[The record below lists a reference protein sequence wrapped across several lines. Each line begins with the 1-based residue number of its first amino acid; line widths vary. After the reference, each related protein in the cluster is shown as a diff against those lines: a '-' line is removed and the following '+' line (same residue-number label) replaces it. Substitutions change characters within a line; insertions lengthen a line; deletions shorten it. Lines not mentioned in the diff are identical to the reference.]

1 MPPIDPSY
9 SRPSEILDRE
19 YGEGAKKLGGNPM
32 SVIVAA
38 GPYTVDSDLEYAPL
52 GALLE
57 NAEDE
62 RPDVL
67 VLVRESSL
75 WRFDWQLTLPLLS
88 LDLSSTLSTLS
99 SRSGTST
106 SRPKSSSALRSQHVS
121 PRSSSPLLEP
131 TSSSFPTVAT

>member
-9 SRPSEILDRE
+9 SRPSEIFDRE
-19 YGEGAKKLGGNPM
+19 YGEGTKKLGGNPM
-32 SVIVAA
+32 SVVVAA

-67 VLVRESSL
+67 VLVNAEHL
-75 WRFDWQLTLPLLS
+75 PVTLP
-88 LDLSSTLSTLS
+88 
-99 SRSGTST
+99 
-106 SRPKSSSALRSQHVS
+106 
-121 PRSSSPLLEP
+121 
-131 TSSSFPTVAT
+131 VADS